1 MTARDGEGPARSDG
15 FADALRAA
23 IVERGLSLDRLR
35 YHLRARGHELSIAT
49 LSYWQ
54 SGRSRPERASSLTA
68 LGALED
74 ILLVPEGSLLR
85 LLPPTRTPVTDGAA
99 VQLFDAEDQQ
109 VEMLLARLGTA
120 RDQGYIRISLY
131 ERIEVDRDGGVGTRV
146 VREVVQATQDGLAA
160 FPVSTRHETPGGQA
174 VLRAV
179 LNCSIGEVLR
189 RPHGVAGQI
198 VLDRPLRLGEA
209 AVVEYAFEVEGEP
222 PRETSWERQ
231 CTGRLR
237 QLHVEIQ
244 FAGPDRLPLVAEVF
258 TRVGDRVT
266 IEPIGIVD
274 HRLSC
279 LTQDFGP
286 GVYGVRWRW

>member
-99 VQLFDAEDQQ
+99 LQLFDAEDQQ
-109 VEMLLARLGTA
+109 VEMLLVAHLLGEVGDHVGVVDIA
-120 RDQGYIRISLY
+120 ALGGDRHQQMVAHQPGDQSALVAIQPVQLAELQRIHGPEFGMIATPALGDVV
-131 ERIEVDRDGGVGTRV
+131 EEGGDA
-146 VREVVQATQDGLAA
+146 EQLGLA
-160 FPVSTRHETPGGQA
+160 Q
-174 VLRAV
+174 
-179 LNCSIGEVLR
+179 
-189 RPHGVAGQI
+189 
-198 VLDRPLRLGEA
+198 LGE
-209 AVVEYAFEVEGEP
+209 
-222 PRETSWERQ
+222 
-231 CTGRLR
+231 
-237 QLHVEIQ
+237 H
-244 FAGPDRLPLVAEVF
+244 LVAERVSLAAGRIRKAMDVLQQPMGVLVY
-258 TRVGDRVT
+258 RVGVEHVELHLADDEVPLGQVGREDPVLVHQG
-266 IEPIGIVD
+266 E
-274 HRLSC
+274 RLA
-279 LTQDFGP
+279 DAV
-286 GVYGVRWRW
+286 GVAQERHEETAALG